1 MKGLIRKDLYVLFSA
16 CRLQLLIVTLFAGA
30 AVLLEEQV
38 SYLCALTAV
47 MAAMLPMTLMAYD
60 EQSRFD
66 RFAFALPVSR
76 AEIVLGKYAVTLLSV
91 LWIAV
96 VYVLGGLLSAAFG
109 LLDLAQWNLGA
120 LAGMLTLPLIAPA
133 LYLPLAFRFGVEK
146 GRIWVIIFMAVF
158 GAAAFA
164 LTQLSSVSAEI
175 SVPGL
180 LEGFSPWLLPP
191 AALLLFGLSAF
202 VSVQLYK
209 KREL

>member
-30 AVLLEEQV
+30 AVLLEGQI

-96 VYVLGGLLSAAFG
+96 FYVLGGLLSAAFG
-109 LLDLAQWNLGA
+109 LLDLAQWNLGE

-146 GRIWVIIFMAVF
+146 GRLAMFLIIFLVCGTTGAVASITVS
-158 GAAAFA
+158 GDGGAFA
-164 LTQLSSVSAEI
+164 FQ
-175 SVPGL
+175 GL
-180 LEGFSPWLLPP
+180 ILIVMSI
-191 AALLLFGLSAF
+191 AALVLTAVSIPLSQKF
-202 VSVQLYK
+202 YQ
-209 KREL
+209 KRQS

>member
-1 MKGLIRKDLYVLFSA
+1 M
-16 CRLQLLIVTLFAGA
+16 TLFAGA
-30 AVLLEEQV
+30 AVLLEGQI

-96 VYVLGGLLSAAFG
+96 AYVLGGLLSAAFG
-109 LLDLAQWNLGA
+109 LLDLAQWNLGE

-146 GRIWVIIFMAVF
+146 GRIWVIIFMAVL
-158 GAAAFA
+158 GAAAVA

>member
-1 MKGLIRKDLYVLFSA
+1 M
-16 CRLQLLIVTLFAGA
+16 
-30 AVLLEEQV
+30 
-38 SYLCALTAV
+38 
-47 MAAMLPMTLMAYD
+47 
-60 EQSRFD
+60 
-66 RFAFALPVSR
+66 
-76 AEIVLGKYAVTLLSV
+76 
-91 LWIAV
+91 

-109 LLDLAQWNLGA
+109 LLDLAQWNLGE

-158 GAAAFA
+158 GAAAVV
-164 LTQLSSVSAEI
+164 LTQFSSVSAEI